1 MIIRSRTLKGW
12 MQANF
17 DRETLRDIAHHGCD
31 AGWPGLTYYS
41 DTCKLYA
48 KFSGEIWQ
56 LASDM
61 ADDMGEKNV
70 LTLIA
75 RFGGAGNVSDG
86 CTFENLMVWFAC
98 EQIARELT
106 EN

>member
-17 DRETLRDIAHHGCD
+17 DRGQLEDIAQYGCQ
-31 AGWPGLTYYS
+31 GGYPGLTYYS

-48 KFSGEIWQ
+48 RFSGEIWQ
-56 LASDM
+56 TASDL

-70 LTLIA
+70 LSLIA
-75 RFGGAGNVSDG
+75 GFGGAGNVSDG
-86 CTFENLMVWFAC
+86 RTFENLMVWFAC
-98 EQIARELT
+98 ETIACELT
-106 EN
+106 D

>member
-17 DRETLRDIAHHGCD
+17 DNGQLEDIARHGCD
-31 AGWPGLTYYS
+31 AGWPGLTYYT
-41 DTCKLYA
+41 DTGKLYA
-48 KFSGEIWQ
+48 KFASEIWQ
-56 LASDM
+56 MASDM
-61 ADDMGEKNV
+61 ANEMGEKNV

-75 RFGGAGNVSDG
+75 GFGGADNVSDG

-98 EQIARELT
+98 EQIAREMT
-106 EN
+106 D